1 MTAIR
6 AAVRFVRT
14 MTSWHLV
21 LLTILASLAAWPARW
36 LGEGPVA
43 VLLGIAFFASV
54 RFLLLDTSLR
64 RFWIVLIGLA
74 LLPIPISGA
83 SPAGYYIALTFTIF
97 FLVARRYKP
106 WELLSSAQRAIAF
119 LTGIVA
125 MILLFW
131 DWGSSGSTPQSWL
144 SGVIFGFSRT
154 CLITLRFFWIFSLL
168 HLLFGVR
175 LHFLR
180 LRPKLAVTAVLISLV
195 PLLLL
200 TSFGLV
206 ALYGAMGGITT
217 SRGLDVLQEWASHP
231 DLIQDAEGR
240 PLNGGFVLTPDGAQG
255 DLPEWLPEFQA
266 ALTRPAPPPDS
277 LQGVDTVHLVIA
289 GEEQNIREG
298 AWAPAD
304 TAAIFAIEKG
314 YWLLKTSRV
323 GTATQQLSG
332 VPLDKR
338 ILDRLSLL
346 LRADVGFRDDD
357 WGDDIDEQDE
367 AGASA
372 DADVSSLQGHYCE
385 DTAVSFWHKPMYFGG
400 AQVPVIALGDDH
412 FEFGDAL
419 MHVKVRLSDL
429 AEEFTASENTFN
441 QALLFLLG
449 LIAIL
454 LLLFQTAAGFLG
466 LRITNGIIKAVGA
479 LRAGTRRLAADDL
492 DTRIDIPNEDEFGEL
507 AESFNDMAVAVKQG
521 RQEAVARER
530 LEKELETA
538 RAIQE
543 RLLPHEMPILP
554 GFEVTGASIPCLQVG
569 GDYFDFLDQEN
580 GLLGVAIGDVSG
592 KGIPAALL
600 MSNLQASLHG
610 QVLHPGQVSG
620 VVKRVNELLVKSTD
634 PHMFATFFYGVLDR
648 TAGTFTCTNAGHNP
662 PLLLRADGELE
673 QLETGGLPLGMLPD
687 VPFEQDT
694 VTLERGDTLLMY
706 TDGITE
712 AIGPLPDGTI
722 PREEDTVET
731 MFGEDRLI
739 TLLKENRGR
748 SAPDI
753 KETVLQAVSDHT
765 RGVPQSDDITLVVV
779 TRT

>member
-1 MTAIR
+1 MMAIR
-6 AAVRFVRT
+6 AAVRFVWT
-14 MTSWHLV
+14 MTSWQLV

-36 LGEGPVA
+36 LGEGPAA

-54 RFLLLDTSLR
+54 RFLLLDTAFR
-64 RFWIVLIGLA
+64 RFWIVWIGLA
-74 LLPIPISGA
+74 LLPIPIAGA
-83 SPAGYYIALTFTIF
+83 SPAGYYIALTCIIF
-97 FLVARRYKP
+97 FLVARRYRP

-119 LTGIVA
+119 LTGVVA
-125 MILLFW
+125 LILLFW
-131 DWGSSGSTPQSWL
+131 DWGPTGSAPHSWL
-144 SGVIFGFSRT
+144 SGAIFGFGRT
-154 CLITLRFFWIFSLL
+154 CLFALRFFWIFSLL

-180 LRPKLAVTAVLISLV
+180 LRPKLAVTAVLISMV

-217 SRGLDVLQEWASHP
+217 SRGLGVLQDWASQP
-231 DLIQDAEGR
+231 GLFQDADGR

-255 DLPEWLPEFQA
+255 DLPDWLPDFQA
-266 ALTRPAPPPDS
+266 ALTRPAPLPDS
-277 LQGVDTVHLVIA
+277 LQGAGTVHLIIA
-289 GEEQNIREG
+289 GEEQVARSG
-298 AWAPAD
+298 AWAPTD
-304 TAAIFAIEKG
+304 TAAVFAIEKG
-314 YWLLKTSRV
+314 YWLLKTSGV
-323 GTATQQLSG
+323 GTAARQLSG
-332 VPLDKR
+332 TPLDKR
-338 ILDRLSLL
+338 VLDRLSRL

-357 WGDDIDEQDE
+357 WGDDADDQDE
-367 AGASA
+367 TDASTA
-372 DADVSSLQGHYCE
+372 ADVSSLQGRYR
-385 DTAVSFWHKPMYFGG
+385 DDDASSFWRKPLYFGG
-400 AQVPVIALGDDH
+400 AQVPVITLVDDH

-429 AEEFTASENTFN
+429 GEEFTASENTFN

-449 LIAIL
+449 FIAVL
-454 LLLFQTAAGFLG
+454 LLIFQSAAGFLG

-479 LRAGTRRLAADDL
+479 LRAGTQRLAADDL

-507 AESFNDMAVAVKQG
+507 AWSFNDMAVAVKQG
-521 RQEAVARER
+521 RREAVARER

-543 RLLPHEMPILP
+543 RLLPDEMPVLP

-648 TAGTFTCTNAGHNP
+648 TAGAFTCTNAGHNP

-673 QLETGGLPLGMLPD
+673 QLEAGGLPLGMLPD

-694 VTLERGDTLLMY
+694 VTLEPGDTLLMY

-712 AIGPLPDGTI
+712 AIGPLSDGSI
-722 PREEDTVET
+722 PREEDAVET
-731 MFGEDRLI
+731 MFGEDRLVA
-739 TLLKENRGR
+739 LLKENRGQ
-748 SAPDI
+748 SASDI
-753 KETVLQAVSDHT
+753 KETVLRAVSDHT